1 LVARRGGQGEALAV
15 WVLWG
20 IDIALVLVTY
30 SRLSTDELYH
40 VSNDGLAGGLSR
52 TAVLLD
58 FPIAL
63 VAIAL
68 VVVAMAV
75 LPRRAWWIAGPA
87 IALSA
92 VVAWPGIVEQ
102 ADLDAKPVNVV
113 PAAGVAIALGLTVAA
128 TRRVGAGFASRQPGD
143 PVRLA
148 VAVVTLLAS
157 LPWLAAEFGFF
168 LQGGVFLTEPLYRE
182 KSGEVLPAVHLG
194 HHHGLDGALLLLSA
208 LLLSRMRPPK
218 YGVAYTVLVG
228 SMAAYGAINC
238 VQDTWHEQLVKRG
251 WLGWDIP
258 SALVPRAHW
267 IWLVTVGLA
276 GGATLVLLRERRAYE
291 RPSCGSNRIL
301 SR

>member
-1 LVARRGGQGEALAV
+1 M
-15 WVLWG
+15 LWG
-20 IDIALVLVTY
+20 IDTALVLVTY
-30 SRLSTDELYH
+30 MRLSADQLYH
-40 VSNDGLAGGLSR
+40 VSNDGIVGGLSR
-52 TAVLLD
+52 AVVLLN

-63 VAIAL
+63 VAIGL

-92 VVAWPGIVEQ
+92 VVAWPGVVGQ
-102 ADLDAKPVNVV
+102 ADLDVKPVNAV
-113 PAAGVAIALGLTVAA
+113 PAAGVVLALGLTVAA

-143 PVRLA
+143 PVRLV
-148 VAVVTLLAS
+148 VAVGTLVIS
-157 LPWLAAEFGFF
+157 LPWLAAELGVF
-168 LQGGVFLTEPLYRE
+168 LRGGVFLTEPLYRE

-267 IWLVTVGLA
+267 IWLVTIGLA
-276 GGATLVLLRERRAYE
+276 GVATLVLLRERGGYE
-291 RPSCGSNRIL
+291 RPSSGSNRIL
-301 SR
+301 SDT

>member
-1 LVARRGGQGEALAV
+1 M
-15 WVLWG
+15 
-20 IDIALVLVTY
+20 
-30 SRLSTDELYH
+30 
-40 VSNDGLAGGLSR
+40 SNDGVAGGLSR
-52 TAVLLD
+52 AAVLLD

-63 VAIAL
+63 VAIA
-68 VVVAMAV
+68 VTVAAAAV
-75 LPRRAWWIAGPA
+75 LPRRVWWIAGPA

-92 VVAWPGIVEQ
+92 VVAWPGVVEQ

-113 PAAGVAIALGLTVAA
+113 PAAGVALALGLTVAA

-143 PVRLA
+143 PARLA
-148 VAVVTLLAS
+148 VAVVTLLVS
-157 LPWLAAEFGFF
+157 LPWLAAELGFF

-208 LLLSRMRPPK
+208 LLLPRMRPPK

-251 WLGWDIP
+251 WLEWDIP

-267 IWLVTVGLA
+267 IWLVTLA
-276 GGATLVLLRERRAYE
+276 LAVVFTLALRREQRFSPRT
-291 RPSCGSNRIL
+291 S
-301 SR
+301 